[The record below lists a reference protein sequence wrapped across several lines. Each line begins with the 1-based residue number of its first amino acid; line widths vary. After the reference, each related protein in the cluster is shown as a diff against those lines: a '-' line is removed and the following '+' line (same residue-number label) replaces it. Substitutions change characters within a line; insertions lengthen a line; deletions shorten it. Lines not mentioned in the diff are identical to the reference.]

1 MEVEAAVEAFYLPIF
16 ISAPLD
22 IQPAQS
28 SSGYSLV
35 NLTYHQQRLVDA
47 ITRGRTIEKLPDGQN
62 Y

>member
-1 MEVEAAVEAFYLPIF
+1 MNQPYLHINNPT
-16 ISAPLD
+16 
-22 IQPAQS
+22 QS

-35 NLTYHQQRLVDA
+35 NHTYHQQRLVDA